1 MWAGAELCTK
11 RHLHACCHEQGCH
24 HQVLQNLV
32 NPFIDLTPQIIRLQS
47 PDLDVQIKSKIY
59 FFLKGNF
66 RPLTVLLRVSRSSY
80 VSNFSY

>member
-1 MWAGAELCTK
+1 MCAGAELCTK

-66 RPLTVLLRVSRSSY
+66 RPLTVLLRVSRLSY